1 MLASTSLE
9 ALCSLR
15 PSTLT
20 APFSAPLPN
29 PHRGTIQ
36 DCQELDDEDEDDE
49 ELAQPPP
56 AKQFVCDIW
65 PFAFSLEYHK
75 KIFALTATSGQPA
88 HVVILT
94 TSGHPNSAL
103 AALEAGAKV
112 HVMFDRVSKHSEAH
126 GEQLLTGQ

>member
-1 MLASTSLE
+1 MTKMKTTKSWLSLPQPSNSC
-9 ALCSLR
+9 ATFGRSL
-15 PSTLT
+15 SVLNTT
-20 APFSAPLPN
+20 
-29 PHRGTIQ
+29 T
-36 DCQELDDEDEDDE
+36 
-49 ELAQPPP
+49 
-56 AKQFVCDIW
+56 
-65 PFAFSLEYHK
+65 